1 MPGLHLM
8 SMSPASRTPQ
18 RDLLSGRIST
28 TLMAFSL
35 PTLGAAVLQ
44 SVNGSVNAVWVGH
57 TLGES
62 ALAATLNGNMILF
75 LLMAFVFGA
84 GQAAMILVGKAVG
97 ADDLTEARRVMG
109 TMVGAFA
116 AASVVI
122 AAVGFLASE
131 QILRLLSTPPG
142 AAEMALIYLRVVFLG
157 LPAGLLVTLL
167 MMALRGAGD
176 SLSPLWFTLLSV
188 ALDLALNPLLIL
200 GVGPFP
206 RLGIAGSA
214 LAMTLANAIALG
226 AMVLWIYARD
236 LPIRLGRDELGF
248 LRPNPR
254 LLGEVVGKGLPMGL
268 QMIVMTVAA
277 MSVLGLVNREGV
289 LSTAAYSVA
298 QQLWGYL
305 QMPAMAVAAGVSA
318 MTAQAIGAGDLE
330 RARGIAR
337 SGIMISLILTLG
349 LVLAM
354 LPLDA
359 PLISLFIGEDSLA
372 LPEARHILWT
382 ASWGFPFM
390 AVGTVLFAHARAYG
404 VVVRPLLITIIAMF
418 PLRLGFAFGAY
429 GWLQADA
436 LWLSV
441 PIGMASTCLLAAGLH
456 ALLSA
461 RRSAQARTP
470 SAAATAQAAEPSPL
484 PLQ

>member
-1 MPGLHLM
+1 M
-8 SMSPASRTPQ
+8 
-18 RDLLSGRIST
+18 
-28 TLMAFSL
+28 
-35 PTLGAAVLQ
+35 
-44 SVNGSVNAVWVGH
+44 
-57 TLGES
+57 
-62 ALAATLNGNMILF
+62 
-75 LLMAFVFGA
+75 
-84 GQAAMILVGKAVG
+84 
-97 ADDLTEARRVMG
+97 MG
-109 TMVGAFA
+109 
-116 AASVVI
+116 
-122 AAVGFLASE
+122 
-131 QILRLLSTPPG
+131 
-142 AAEMALIYLRVVFLG
+142 
-157 LPAGLLVTLL
+157 
-167 MMALRGAGD
+167 LRGSGD

-214 LAMTLANAIALG
+214 LAMTLANAISLG

-236 LPIRLGRDELGF
+236 LPIRLGRNELRF
-248 LRPNPR
+248 LRPDLR

-268 QMIVMTVAA
+268 QMIVMTLAA

-318 MTAQAIGAGDLE
+318 MTAQAIGAGDHG

-337 SGIMISLILTLG
+337 SGILISLLLTLG
-349 LVLAM
+349 LVAAM

-359 PLISLFIGEDSLA
+359 LLISLFIGEASQA
-372 LPEARHILWT
+372 LPVARHILWT

-390 AVGTVLFAHARAYG
+390 AVSTVLFAHARAYG
-404 VVVRPLLITIIAMF
+404 IVVRPLLITIIAMF

-429 GWLQADA
+429 DWLQADA

-441 PIGMASTCLLAAGLH
+441 PVGMASTCLMAAGLH
-456 ALLSA
+456 RLLSA
-461 RRSAQARTP
+461 RRSAQAQARIP
-470 SAAATAQAAEPSPL
+470 AEAADPAPFAPQ
-484 PLQ
+484 

>member
-1 MPGLHLM
+1 
-8 SMSPASRTPQ
+8 
-18 RDLLSGRIST
+18 
-28 TLMAFSL
+28 MAFSL

-44 SVNGSVNAVWVGH
+44 SLNGSVNAVWVGH
-57 TLGES
+57 TLGEA

-84 GQAAMILVGKAVG
+84 GQAAMILIGKAVG

-109 TMVGAFA
+109 AVVGAFA

-122 AAVGFLASE
+122 AAAGVLASE
-131 QILRLLSTPPG
+131 HILRLLSTPPA
-142 AAEMALIYLRVVFLG
+142 AAEMAQVYLRVVFLG

-167 MMALRGAGD
+167 MMGLRGAGD

-200 GVGPFP
+200 GLGPFP

-214 LAMTLANAIALG
+214 LAMTLANAISLV

-236 LPIRLGRDELGF
+236 LPIRLGRSDLRF
-248 LRPNPR
+248 LRPDFR

-268 QMIVMTVAA
+268 QMIVMTLAA

-305 QMPAMAVAAGVSA
+305 QMPALAVAAGVSA
-318 MTAQAIGAGDLE
+318 MTAQAIGAGDHE

-337 SGIMISLILTLG
+337 SGILISLVLTLG
-349 LVLAM
+349 LVMAI

-359 PLISLFIGEDSLA
+359 LLISLFIGEASQA
-372 LPEARHILWT
+372 LPVARHILWT

-429 GWLQADA
+429 DWLLADA

-441 PIGMASTCLLAAGLH
+441 PIGTASTCLMAAGLH
-456 ALLSA
+456 RLLST
-461 RRSAQARTP
+461 RRSAQARARTAVE
-470 SAAATAQAAEPSPL
+470 AADPAPPAPQ
-484 PLQ
+484 